1 MGQTRLLRW
10 TGLTNLVRIGV
21 LKIGCLGIGL
31 VAEYIIDERAKR
43 EDIEVFVVG
52 TGSKMSIG
60 QCLNAATELEKQR
73 LDIVLIISP
82 NPGGE
87 GPRPAIE
94 RIGKSGVP
102 TIILTNAASR
112 KVTKE
117 FESEGFGYLILEA
130 DAMIGAKREFL
141 DANEAALFNG
151 DVLKVLAI
159 TGAINVVVDALDKV
173 IESVKRTESPELPR
187 IYVDLESAMTMSG
200 LRNEY
205 AKSKAMA
212 AHEIARRVAT
222 FSYEGCFVEKD
233 WTKYVPIVASCHEM
247 MRAASKL
254 ADEAREIEKGA
265 DTVFRQPH
273 AKDGTRLK
281 KSQLMEKPTD

>member
-1 MGQTRLLRW
+1 MTDA
-10 TGLTNLVRIGV
+10 VRIGV

-31 VAEYIIDERAKR
+31 VTEYIIDERAKR
-43 EDIEVFVVG
+43 EDVEVFVIG
-52 TGSKMSIG
+52 TGSKMSRS
-60 QCLNAATELEKQR
+60 QCLKAATELEKQR
-73 LDIVLIISP
+73 LDVVLIVSP

-87 GPRPAIE
+87 GPKSAME
-94 RIGKSGVP
+94 FLGKSNVP
-102 TIILTNAASR
+102 AIILTNAASR

-117 FESEGFGYLILEA
+117 FESEGCGYMVLEA
-130 DAMIGAKREFL
+130 DPMIGAKREFL
-141 DANEAALFNG
+141 DANEVAFFNG

-173 IESVKRTESPELPR
+173 IESLKRMEKPELPR
-187 IYVDLESAMTMSG
+187 IYVDLERAMTLSG
-200 LRNEY
+200 LKNGY
-205 AKSKAMA
+205 ARSKAIA
-212 AHEIARRVAT
+212 AHEIARRAGT

-233 WTKYVPIVASCHEM
+233 WTKYVPIVSSCHEM

-273 AKDGTRLK
+273 AKDGNRLK

>member
-1 MGQTRLLRW
+1 M
-10 TGLTNLVRIGV
+10 TGVVRIGV

-31 VAEYIIDERAKR
+31 IAEYIIDERAKR
-43 EDIEVFVVG
+43 EDVEVFVIG
-52 TGSKMSIG
+52 TGSKMHLD
-60 QCLNAATELEKQR
+60 QCLNAATELAKQR
-73 LDIVLIISP
+73 LDILLIISP
-82 NPGGE
+82 NPGGD
-87 GPRPAIE
+87 GPKSAIE
-94 RIGKSGVP
+94 YLGKSGVP
-102 TIILTNAASR
+102 TIIVTNAASR
-112 KVTKE
+112 KVTTE
-117 FESEGFGYLILEA
+117 FESKGFGYMILEA

-141 DANEAALFNG
+141 DANEVALFDG

-159 TGAINVVVDALDKV
+159 TGAINVVVDALDRV
-173 IESVKRTESPELPR
+173 IESVKLEEKPELPR
-187 IYVDLESAMTMSG
+187 IYANLERVMTMSG
-200 LRNEY
+200 LKNGY

-212 AHEIARRVAT
+212 AHEVARRVGT

-233 WTKYVPIVASCHEM
+233 WTRYVPIVASCHEM
-247 MRAASKL
+247 MRTAAKL